1 MSLDTVVEEIREEA
15 EAEAES
21 IREAAREDAEQ
32 IRETAREDADRIRE
46 EAEAEVDA
54 EIDQQRRQQ
63 VSAAK
68 LEAKQTR
75 LEARRDALEDVRERL
90 EETVGG
96 LRGERRERLTEALF
110 TAAAAEFDDGE
121 RLRLY
126 GHSDDQDL
134 LESVLADSEHDGEV
148 AGEYDCLGGVVVEG
162 ESSRVR
168 VNNTFDSVLEEV
180 WEDQLRE
187 VSERLF
193 ADADVDPD
201 ADLDVE
207 AGGEDTER

>member
-1 MSLDTVVEEIREEA
+1 MSLDTVVEEIRAEA

-21 IREAAREDAEQ
+21 IREAAREEAEAIRAEAETDAEA
-32 IRETAREDADRIRE
+32 IRED
-46 EAEAEVDA
+46 AEAEVDA
-54 EIDQQRRQQ
+54 EIDQQRRQR

-75 LEARRDALEDVRERL
+75 LEARREALEDVRERL

-110 TAAAAEFDDGE
+110 EAAAAEFDDGE
-121 RLRLY
+121 PLRLY
-126 GHSDDQDL
+126 GHPDDHDL
-134 LESVLADSEHDGEV
+134 LASVLADADREGEV

-162 ESSRVR
+162 DRSRVR

-187 VSERLF
+187 VSDRLF
-193 ADADVDPD
+193 ADTDVDPD
-201 ADLDVE
+201 AEIDVD
-207 AGGEDTER
+207 AGEDTER